1 MLFRSVHYERTLRAW
16 LELLDAHADE
26 VTAVFAHAYGDR
38 EAEAWRNRWRVFF
51 LASAELWGYRD
62 GDEFGVTHH
71 LFTHP

>member
-1 MLFRSVHYERTLRAW
+1 MSGIIIFGLLLALMLTGMPISISLG
-16 LELLDAHADE
+16 LM
-26 VTAVFAHAYGDR
+26 AVAV
-38 EAEAWRNRWRVFF
+38 AWRNRWRVFF